1 MRSFLAAV
9 QLLTVV
15 PVRGRFTAV
24 ERARSLAFFPL
35 VGGLLGLSLA
45 GAGWAL
51 DRGLPDSAVSALVV
65 ALMLLLTGGLHVD
78 GLADTCDGLG
88 ARGSVEE
95 RWRVMSDSRV
105 GGYAVMGALS
115 VLLLKYAALSAS
127 PDDARA
133 VALVVGPVA
142 GRWAMTFAATVY
154 PYAKP
159 SGLGHSFAAGARKGA
174 LAAATVLALGA
185 CLLAAPVEG
194 AAAAGCALV
203 MALGLGCLLSRRFGG
218 LTGDNYG
225 AVNEAVEVAVF
236 VVMLAFAENGWSP
249 LEIPWWTT

>member
-9 QLLTVV
+9 QLLTVA
-15 PVRGRFTAV
+15 PVRARFTAE
-24 ERARSLAFFPL
+24 ERTRSLAFFPL
-35 VGGLLGLSLA
+35 VGALLGLLLA

-51 DRGLPDSAVSALVV
+51 ARGLPDAATSALVV
-65 ALMLLLTGGLHVD
+65 ALMLLLTGGLHLD

-88 ARGSVEE
+88 ARGPVEE

-105 GGYAVMGALS
+105 GGYAVMGAVS

-127 PDDARA
+127 PDDVRA
-133 VALVVGPVA
+133 AALIVAPVA
-142 GRWAMTFAATVY
+142 GRWAMAFAATVY

-159 SGLGHSFAAGARKGA
+159 SGLGHSFAAGAGKGA
-174 LAAATVLALGA
+174 LGIATVVALAA
-185 CLLAAPVEG
+185 CLLTAPVEG

-203 MALGLGCLLSRRFGG
+203 VVWGLGYFLSRRFAG

-225 AVNEAVEVAVF
+225 AINEVVEVAVF
-236 VVMLAFAENGWSP
+236 VVMLAFADNGWSP
-249 LEIPWWTT
+249 LEIPWWTG